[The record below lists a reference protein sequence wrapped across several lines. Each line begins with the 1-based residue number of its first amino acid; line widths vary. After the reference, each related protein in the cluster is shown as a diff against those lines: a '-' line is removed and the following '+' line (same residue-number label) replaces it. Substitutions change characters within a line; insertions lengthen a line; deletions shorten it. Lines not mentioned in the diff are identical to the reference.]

1 MKLRNRKNRLK
12 KNASAFAVVL
22 FAVLTVYVIS
32 MMFMY
37 VWGFYTSFKT
47 RQDLL
52 HSYLSL
58 PDGWPWQWSFKNYT
72 TVLENLYIPNV
83 PQPDGSTAPVYIETL
98 LFNTV
103 FYTVIG
109 TAINTF
115 TTWLVAYLMVRFH
128 KIKFNALLYTVNL
141 MLMTIPVH
149 GTLPAA
155 LKIFK
160 LFNWYNNYS
169 FIIFNNLA
177 FTGTN
182 LMYFHAFI
190 NGLGREFYEAA
201 YVDGAGNFCIMTRI
215 TFPLTQSMFWVFFL
229 TGAISRWN
237 DYMTMVIWMP
247 DYPTLA
253 YGLFKASISSATEL
267 SFPPTQIAICM
278 TLMLPMMVLFF
289 MFQEQMLGNLR
300 VGAIKG

>member
-1 MKLRNRKNRLK
+1 MRKNRK
-12 KNASAFAVVL
+12 AVKQNAAVMAIIIFVI
-22 FAVLTVYVIS
+22 LTIYVIS
-32 MMFMY
+32 KTSMY
-37 VWGFYTSFKT
+37 VWGFFTSLKSNYE
-47 RQDLL
+47 L
-52 HSYLSL
+52 HKSMISF
-58 PDGWPWQWSFKNYT
+58 PKGWPWEWAWGNYVT
-72 TVLENLYIPNV
+72 AFTSIKVDVNLPGGGV
-83 PQPDGSTAPVYIETL
+83 GSAYFDTML
-98 LFNTV
+98 LNSLL
-103 FYTVIG
+103 YTVGGSMICSL
-109 TAINTF
+109 
-115 TTWLVAYLMVRFH
+115 TTWLVAYMMV
-128 KIKFNALLYTVNL
+128 KFNNIKLNSILYTINI
-141 MLMTIPVH
+141 MLMTIPVY

-160 LFNWYNNYS
+160 TFGWYNNYS

-229 TGAISRWN
+229 TGAITRWN